1 MKPRT
6 WIAGAAFASLVV
18 AGTYFRINAST
29 EQPALAT
36 AGVSRGDVVE
46 TVEATGT
53 VQPVDLVEVGSQVT
67 GSIQSLGADFNDR
80 VEAGQVL
87 ARLDPASLQAQVD
100 QAAATV
106 TRLSAEVNRAQ
117 VTLTDAQ

>member
-6 WIAGAAFASLVV
+6 WIAGAALTSLVV

-36 AGVSRGDVVE
+36 AGVSRGGVVE

-53 VQPVDLVEVGSQVT
+53 VQPVDLVEVGYKVT

-80 VEAGQVL
+80 VEVPGAGAPGSGV
-87 ARLDPASLQAQVD
+87 AAGAGRPSPAWSC
-100 QAAATV
+100 
-106 TRLSAEVNRAQ
+106 SSG
-117 VTLTDAQ
+117 